1 MKKYVEPQAK
11 SRSIAG
17 SNTFENYLLSQELS
31 ATTVKHYHMHTMSF
45 IAWCDTQHVETE
57 NTSAKEITGYIQHLK
72 KRGNGNIACS
82 VQLMALKHF
91 FDYEI
96 KHERRIDNPAR
107 HIKLR
112 GTKQQK
118 LYPILSR
125 QELEAIYH
133 NYELP
138 IENDPRTNR
147 NWFSKYKL
155 SRQRNK
161 VIIGLMIYQGLTTPE
176 INNLKPVD
184 VKLREGKIF
193 IAGARKS
200 AERTL
205 ELKPHQIMELME
217 YQLTTRTA
225 LLKLCAV
232 QSEYY
237 FISSP
242 AAGKKTATGKSTLN
256 AWKRLSDEVEKI
268 CTRFINFKQVRASV
282 ITHWLLAYNLR
293 QVQYMAGHRYV
304 SSTERYLVNQM
315 EDLQS
320 DIEKFHPIG

>member
-17 SNTFENYLLSQELS
+17 SSTLEKYLHAKDLSS
-31 ATTVKHYHMHTMSF
+31 STVKHYHMHTMSF
-45 IAWCDTQHVETE
+45 LSWLDAANTETE
-57 NTSAKEITGYIQHLK
+57 NASAKEILGYMQHLRK
-72 KRGNGNIACS
+72 KGNGSVACS

-125 QELEAIYH
+125 AELEAMYY
-133 NYELP
+133 NYEVP
-138 IENDPRTNR
+138 KEDDARANR
-147 NWFSKYKL
+147 NWFSKYKQ

-161 VIIGLMIYQGLTTPE
+161 VIISLMIYQGLTTPQ
-176 INNLKPVD
+176 INNLKPAD
-184 VKLREGKIF
+184 IKLREGKLF
-193 IAGARKS
+193 IEGGRKS

-205 ELKPHQIMELME
+205 ELKPQQIMELME
-217 YQLTTRTA
+217 YQLTTRNE
-225 LLKLCAV
+225 LLKNCAV

-237 FISSP
+237 FIP
-242 AAGKKTATGKSTLN
+242 APSAGKKIATAKEGIN
-256 AWKRLSDEVEKI
+256 IWKRLSEEVAKI
-268 CTRFINFKQVRASV
+268 CPRFINFKQVRASV
-282 ITHWLLAYNLR
+282 ITHWLIQYNLR
-293 QVQYMAGHRYV
+293 QVQYMAGHRFV
-304 SSTERYLVNQM
+304 SSTEKYLVNQM

-320 DIEKFHPIG
+320 DIDKFHPIG